1 MISKPLT
8 LKELFLMLIVYID
21 YVKFQG
27 KSFRDITVQIYEK
40 CKKDCIVFKGTDSIN
55 GILDYVLQFKGEA
68 KKLITKLSILI
79 YTYLLTKDQDLIVM
93 LY

>member
-27 KSFRDITVQIYEK
+27 KSIRDITVQIYEK

-55 GILDYVLQFKGEA
+55 GMLDYVLQFKGET

-79 YTYLLTKDQDLIVM
+79 YTYLLIKDQDLLVM